1 MSSELML
8 ETIQL
13 LQKTF
18 TVADKSEREA
28 AEKRLKELGKYKDI

>member
-18 TVADKSEREA
+18 TVVDKTEREA
-28 AEKRLKELGKYKDI
+28 AEKRLKELGNDND